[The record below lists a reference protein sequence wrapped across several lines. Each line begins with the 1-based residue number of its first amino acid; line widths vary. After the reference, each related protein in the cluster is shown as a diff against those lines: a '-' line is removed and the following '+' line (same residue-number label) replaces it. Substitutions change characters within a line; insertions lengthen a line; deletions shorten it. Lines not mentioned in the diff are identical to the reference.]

1 MSKKYYYSFI
11 LDLPIGGF
19 PAIHPDDDKFVGGY
33 YDSKELRDVTKLIL
47 SYTQELIQGIQ
58 LEIDASSRLIIEK
71 YNSEDDSL
79 DFEISSH
86 SSHEYNLYVL

>member
-19 PAIHPDDDKFVGGY
+19 PAIHPDDDKFIGGY